1 MAAVPRANPE
11 PHVRTSLTSL
21 LAAAAA
27 VLALSA
33 CSSLPPA
40 SSAAVVGDT
49 PIPRQDVEAAVTGLD
64 LAALA
69 ESIEAGLPADLEG
82 AERDAAARTELDAV
96 VLDAQRRTL
105 DLYIRYELVQR
116 MAAEAGAAAG
126 EDDLAE
132 ARELLL
138 APIGGEEELASVLQQ
153 SRLTEEVF
161 EEVIVPQEALV
172 VALRG
177 SLLEDESLEVRTP
190 RHILVP
196 TEAAAEEILAELAE
210 GADFAT
216 LAAERSE
223 DPGSA
228 AQGGD
233 LGPQPRGAWLVEFDD
248 AVWAA
253 EVGEV
258 VGPVQTQAGF
268 HIIEVVS
275 ADSLAPEDLSEEQ
288 VQQLTAAALEERFLA
303 VLTDTEVVVDPAF
316 GVWDVSAA
324 GGAAVRPADPVGA
337 GAPRPTGDLEAELD
351 QDDLDQLLEELE
363 EGP

>member
-1 MAAVPRANPE
+1 
-11 PHVRTSLTSL
+11 VRPSITTL

-27 VLALSA
+27 ALALSA

-69 ESIEAGLPADLEG
+69 ESIEASLPADLES
-82 AERDAAARTELDAV
+82 AERDAAARTELDAL

-105 DLYIRYELVQR
+105 DLFIRYELVQR
-116 MAAEAGAAAG
+116 MADDAGAEVT
-126 EDDLAE
+126 EDDLVE

-138 APIGGEEELASVLQQ
+138 VPIGGEEELANVLQQ

-172 VALRG
+172 VALRRA
-177 SLLEDESLEVRTP
+177 LLADESLEVRTP
-190 RHILVP
+190 RHILVA
-196 TEAAAEEILAELAE
+196 TEAAAEEIVAELAA

-258 VGPVQTQAGF
+258 VGPIQTQAGF

-275 ADSLAPEDLSEEQ
+275 ADTLGPDDLSEAQ
-288 VQQLTAAALEERFLA
+288 VQQLTGAQLEERFLA
-303 VLTDTEVVVDPAF
+303 VLSDTEVVVDPAF
-316 GVWDVSAA
+316 GVWDTTAQ
-324 GGAAVRPADPVGA
+324 GGATVRPADPVGA
-337 GAPRPTGDLEAELD
+337 GAPRPTGDLEAELS
-351 QDDLDQLLEELE
+351 QDELDQLLEELE
-363 EGP
+363 EGS